1 MKMDHHCP
9 WINNCVGHFNHR
21 AFTLFL
27 FFVPI
32 GCTHA
37 AVVFICCTVQQFHL
51 VSSVVFIFFAFYG
64 PLLCLDL
71 SKCKTETLQLVTN
84 IFTPFFLTLAF
95 HRTLQTSYL
104 PAKCCCFIYS
114 LSHDYGVVLYWFVNW
129 CYRSCWHSSVLP
141 GISCC
146 AKKLLYSFA
155 LGQNLFAILFL
166 SFR

>member
-1 MKMDHHCP
+1 MAQKKLMGISQSTQKFWAPRNKYTFDYSFSVHQFLEISCRFNFLDRCVMKMDHHCP

-84 IFTPFFLTLAF
+84 IFTPFFLTPAF
-95 HRTLQTSYL
+95 HRTL
-104 PAKCCCFIYS
+104 
-114 LSHDYGVVLYWFVNW
+114 
-129 CYRSCWHSSVLP
+129 
-141 GISCC
+141 
-146 AKKLLYSFA
+146 
-155 LGQNLFAILFL
+155 
-166 SFR
+166 

>member
-51 VSSVVFIFFAFYG
+51 VSWCCFYFFFAFYE

-71 SKCKTETLQLVTN
+71 SKCKN
-84 IFTPFFLTLAF
+84 RDLTIG
-95 HRTLQTSYL
+95 H
-104 PAKCCCFIYS
+104 
-114 LSHDYGVVLYWFVNW
+114 
-129 CYRSCWHSSVLP
+129 
-141 GISCC
+141 
-146 AKKLLYSFA
+146 
-155 LGQNLFAILFL
+155 
-166 SFR
+166 

>member
-1 MKMDHHCP
+1 MAQKNLMGITQSTQKFWALETIIIIFDYSFSVHQFLGISCRFNFLDRCVMKMDHHCP

-51 VSSVVFIFFAFYG
+51 VSWCCFYFFAFYG

-71 SKCKTETLQLVTN
+71 SKCKN
-84 IFTPFFLTLAF
+84 RDLT
-95 HRTLQTSYL
+95 
-104 PAKCCCFIYS
+104 I
-114 LSHDYGVVLYWFVNW
+114 
-129 CYRSCWHSSVLP
+129 
-141 GISCC
+141 
-146 AKKLLYSFA
+146 
-155 LGQNLFAILFL
+155 GQ
-166 SFR
+166 